1 MFRTLLLS
9 SKNDAV
15 TQLAAHLPYHCST
28 MSNSKNK
35 IIQPR
40 VQTPL
45 PGAPEPTASTHR
57 LPDDLLAEHV
67 KRIAIAGAV
76 GAGLWL
82 FGLVMDAIVFP
93 LTVGPAPRTLTV
105 VIDFLGIAVS
115 AGMFVCIRHM
125 AGSPQTKADIGLLF
139 MVLNAIFVALVNSQA
154 RTVTSA
160 AMGHVSWNTIVI
172 LVGSMILP
180 TTPRK
185 MLAAAMISASMDPL
199 GVWIAHLRGIAVPSV
214 VNTFVLFMPNYAC
227 AVVAILPSH
236 VLHRIGRRLR
246 QAQEMGSYHL
256 VELLGRGGM
265 GEVWRAEHRLLARG
279 AAIKLVRPELLGAGN
294 EAEAR
299 TMLRRFER
307 EAQATAALSSPH
319 TIRIFDFGVTADRTF
334 YYVMELLAGRDLDS
348 LVREFGPV
356 PADRTLFLLSQ
367 VCHSLADAHAR
378 GLVHRDITP
387 ANIYTCRMGL
397 EYDFVKVLDFGL
409 VTFNDRSAMRTTMM
423 TGAHT
428 TTGTPAFMAPEI
440 ILNEGGVDQRADVY
454 AVGCVAYYLL
464 TGQLVFEAESPMKM
478 FLQHVQEAPVPPSQ
492 RSELPIPREVDE
504 LVLACL
510 EKDPAK
516 RPQSAEQ
523 LLRMVR
529 RCQSGA
535 SWNHDTARGWWQT
548 HLPDLTGA
556 LTVADAP
563 YETAEHALLAHA

>member
-1 MFRTLLLS
+1 
-9 SKNDAV
+9 
-15 TQLAAHLPYHCST
+15 
-28 MSNSKNK
+28 MSNPKDK

-40 VQTPL
+40 EQTPL
-45 PGAPEPTASTHR
+45 PGAPLQTATSR
-57 LPDDLLAEHV
+57 LPDDLLSEHV
-67 KRIAIAGAV
+67 QRIAVAGAV
-76 GAGLWL
+76 AAGLWT
-82 FGLVMDAIVFP
+82 FGFVMDTIVFP

-105 VIDFLGIAVS
+105 VIDILGIAVS
-115 AGMFVCIRHM
+115 AAMFMYIRHT
-125 AGSPQTKADIGLLF
+125 ALAPQAKTDVGLLF
-139 MVLNAIFVALVNSQA
+139 MVLNAVFVALVNSQA

-185 MLAAAMISASMDPL
+185 MLAAALAAASMDPL
-199 GVWIAHLRGIAVPSV
+199 GVWIAHLRGIPVPSL

-236 VLHRIGRRLR
+236 VLQRIGRRLR

-265 GEVWRAEHRLLARG
+265 GEVWRAEHRLLARS
-279 AAIKLVRPELLGAGN
+279 AAIKLVRPELLGASTD
-294 EAEAR
+294 AEAR

-319 TIRIFDFGVTADRTF
+319 TIRVFDFGVTADRTF
-334 YYVMELLAGRDLDS
+334 YYVMELLDGRDLDS

-409 VTFNDRSAMRTTMM
+409 VKLNDRSTMQTTLM
-423 TGAHT
+423 TGTHT

-440 ILNEGGVDQRADVY
+440 VLNDGAVDQRADIY
-454 AVGCVAYYLL
+454 ALGCVAYYLL
-464 TGQLVFEAESPMKM
+464 TGQLVFEAETPMKM

-492 RSELPIPREVDE
+492 RSELKIPREIDD

-516 RPQSAEQ
+516 RPQTAEQ
-523 LLRMVR
+523 LLRMIR
-529 RCQSGA
+529 RCRSGA
-535 SWNHDTARGWWQT
+535 SWDDEAARGWWET
-548 HLPDLTGA
+548 HLPELTGA
-556 LTVADAP
+556 LTLADAP
-563 YETAEHALLAHA
+563 FGSADRTHAVQ

>member
-1 MFRTLLLS
+1 
-9 SKNDAV
+9 
-15 TQLAAHLPYHCST
+15 
-28 MSNSKNK
+28 MSNPKNK

-45 PGAPEPTASTHR
+45 PGAPVSTASTNR

-93 LTVGPAPRTLTV
+93 LTVGPSPRLLTV
-105 VIDFLGIAVS
+105 AIDVLGIAVS
-115 AGMFVCIRHM
+115 VGMYVCIRHM
-125 AGSPQTKADIGLLF
+125 AGTPQTKADIGLLF
-139 MVLNAIFVALVNSQA
+139 MMLNAIFVALVNSQA

-199 GVWIAHLRGIAVPSV
+199 GVWLAHLRGITVPSV

-227 AVVAILPSH
+227 AVVAVLPSH

-246 QAQEMGSYHL
+246 QAQDMGSYHL

-279 AAIKLVRPELLGAGN
+279 AAIKLVRPELLGAGS

-348 LVREFGPV
+348 LVRQFGPV
-356 PADRTLFLLSQ
+356 PADRTLFLLTQ

-409 VTFNDRSAMRTTMM
+409 VTFNDRSAMKTTMM

-440 ILNEGGVDQRADVY
+440 ILNEVDVDQRADVY

-464 TGQLVFEAESPMKM
+464 TGQLVFEAETPMKM
-478 FLQHVQEAPVPPSQ
+478 FLKHVQEAPIPPSQ
-492 RSELPIPREVDE
+492 RSELRIPREVDD

-529 RCQSGA
+529 LCQSGG
-535 SWNHDTARGWWQT
+535 SWDHETARGWWQT

-556 LTVADAP
+556 LTLADAP
-563 YETAEHALLAHA
+563 FESAERALAHA